1 MNIFSTIAK
10 NITNDG
16 NNPSLDDRQYSPN
29 VRVNRQETLLK
40 GFDPEGID
48 YDYTTAEKIG
58 MLPETMGGNKNHMG
72 SVAPVTPEIYEQYK
86 KYGLPSGESYILLKG
101 ASHPTHEY
109 AVKGEAERGFQIKKY
124 GDRYFSV
131 PKQEETQSILGY
143 PIVEPD
149 EELLKWFKENPQTS
163 GMQWGAGKNDSPTD
177 TPRSIVLNPFS
188 KISKEQQMAVA
199 KNEAI
204 RHFIDEKQII
214 PKFNLTPEQEKAF
227 AGTQYGKI
235 EDKTPL
241 KQSLLARI
249 LTGDQSAG
257 KITPMQQK
265 WADWVQSQLPQQ

>member
-1 MNIFSTIAK
+1 ME
-10 NITNDG
+10 
-16 NNPSLDDRQYSPN
+16 NPAFEQFLKENASP
-29 VRVNRQETLLK
+29 QDAALYK
-40 GFDPEGID
+40 MGMGD
-48 YDYTTAEKIG
+48 YDYRAAFLAGEKQNPFTKHINDVG
-58 MLPETMGGNKNHMG
+58 KLP
-72 SVAPVTPEIYEQYK
+72 
-86 KYGLPSGESYILLKG
+86 
-101 ASHPTHEY
+101 SHPTFSSESSYSNEKTPGGKWSKNENDKWVFTPSDWQVDSPDKVQKLQEY
-109 AVKGEAERGFQIKKY
+109 FAGPEKNSILNIKK
-124 GDRYFSV
+124 
-131 PKQEETQSILGY
+131 QQQTQSVLGY

-149 EELLKWFKENPQTS
+149 EELLKWFKENPQTA

-188 KISKEQQMAVA
+188 KLSKEQQMAVA

-214 PKFNLTPEQEKAF
+214 PKFNLTPEQEKSF

-241 KQSLLARI
+241 KQSILARI
-249 LTGDQSAG
+249 LTGDESAG

>member
-1 MNIFSTIAK
+1 MRGNTIRE
-10 NITNDG
+10 DG
-16 NNPSLDDRQYSPN
+16 TQKGSGFLGGIKRLDNPDDISSEISIGVDWGSGERLIPQMVPTLDDNELKY
-29 VRVNRQETLLK
+29 LL
-40 GFDPEGID
+40 
-48 YDYTTAEKIG
+48 
-58 MLPETMGGNKNHMG
+58 
-72 SVAPVTPEIYEQYK
+72 STPEEKLQAANPDLSKSIVQKSVRFAKEREAK
-86 KYGLPSGESYILLKG
+86 GLPFFAQPDES
-101 ASHPTHEY
+101 
-109 AVKGEAERGFQIKKY
+109 
-124 GDRYFSV
+124 
-131 PKQEETQSILGY
+131 PKEPRIISNENKILGY

-149 EELLKWFKENPQTS
+149 EELLKWFKENPQTA

-188 KISKEQQMAVA
+188 KLSKEQQMAVA

-214 PKFNLTPEQEKAF
+214 PKFNLTPEQEKSF

-241 KQSLLARI
+241 KQSILARI
-249 LTGDQSAG
+249 LTGDESAG

>member
-10 NITNDG
+10 NMTNDG
-16 NNPSLDDRQYSPN
+16 NNPSLDDKQYSPN

-86 KYGLPSGESYILLKG
+86 KHGLPSGESYILLKG

-109 AVKGEAERGFQIKKY
+109 AVKGEAERGFEIKKY

-131 PKQEETQSILGY
+131 PKQTQSI
-143 PIVEPD
+143 E
-149 EELLKWFKENPQTS
+149 
-163 GMQWGAGKNDSPTD
+163 
-177 TPRSIVLNPFS
+177 SILN
-188 KISKEQQMAVA
+188 
-199 KNEAI
+199 
-204 RHFIDEKQII
+204 FINEKQII

-241 KQSLLARI
+241 KQSILARI